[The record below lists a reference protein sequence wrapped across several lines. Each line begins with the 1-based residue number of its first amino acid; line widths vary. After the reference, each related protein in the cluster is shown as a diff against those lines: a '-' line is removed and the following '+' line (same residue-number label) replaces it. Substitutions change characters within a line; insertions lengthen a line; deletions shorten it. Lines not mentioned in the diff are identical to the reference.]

1 MESELQSPPHSL
13 IVAEREGSLML
24 KELTLDDAQVYFDTV
39 DASREHLDK
48 PYSLISQ
55 YLPTIQS
62 VRNNI
67 LHASLTHYKFG
78 VWEADKFRGS
88 AELVTQSNQEAEI
101 GCWIGADHVGKN
113 FATRSTQLLTHWAFR
128 ELDIESV
135 VAKIHKENVVSK
147 RVIYKSGFFFARST
161 GEWDVF
167 TRERSM
173 DAALPENVRS
183 PLAS

>member
-1 MESELQSPPHSL
+1 MESEPQTQSRSL
-13 IVAEREGSLML
+13 TVTEREGSLAL

-39 DASREHLDK
+39 DASREHLGK

-55 YLPTIQS
+55 YLPTLQS
-62 VRNNI
+62 VQNNI
-67 LHASLTHYKFG
+67 LQASLNHYKFG
-78 VWEADKFRGS
+78 VWESDKFRGS
-88 AELVTQSNQEAEI
+88 AELVAQPNQEAEI

-135 VAKIHKENVVSK
+135 IAKIHKENVVSK
-147 RVIYKSGFFFARST
+147 RVIYKSGFFFAKST

-173 DAALPENVRS
+173 DAALPENVHSR
-183 PLAS
+183 LAS